1 MFTRSRYQFGSLRR
15 KKRAKGPDA
24 WEFRYYEQIGAT
36 RRRRHATVGTVD
48 EYPTESAARQ
58 AVAGR
63 LRKLNSEAQPA
74 GAVTF
79 AALIDRYI
87 EDELPERY
95 STRTGYLSAAN
106 RHIRPKWA
114 DFPLDKMKPMAVEDW
129 LRHLPM
135 APKSRANIRGIM
147 HSMFKCAGRW
157 ELIEMGKNPIA
168 LVRVKDCTKRLT
180 TPRVLTVTEFCVLLP
195 HLKEPYR
202 TMIIVAQ
209 CLGLRVSE
217 IMALKWS
224 DFDFENLHLLVQRSI
239 VHGRVGAVKTEY
251 SRDVVPLDRELASV
265 LHAWRWQAPFQ
276 GADAWLFANPRTG
289 RPYHQEEILKNPLRK
304 AAIAAGIGPEIGWHT
319 FRHTYRSWLDAT
331 GAPLKVQQE
340 LMRHASITTT
350 MNVYG
355 RAMPSIKRE
364 ANSKVVS
371 MVLKNEKRELVEPAP
386 QAVSS

>member
-1 MFTRSRYQFGSLRR
+1 LFTRSRYQFGSLRR

-24 WEFRYYEQIGAT
+24 WEFRYYEQIGPN

-63 LRKLNSEAQPA
+63 LLKLNSEAQPA

-95 STRTGYLSAAN
+95 STRSGYLSALN
-106 RHIRPKWA
+106 KYIRPRWA
-114 DFPLDKMKPMAVEDW
+114 DFPLDKLKPMAIEDW
-129 LRHLPM
+129 LRNLTL
-135 APKSRANIRGIM
+135 APKSKANIRGIM
-147 HSMFKCAGRW
+147 HSMFKCAERW

-168 LVRVKDCTKRLT
+168 LVRVRDCTKRLT
-180 TPRVLTVTEFCVLLP
+180 TPRVLTVSEFCSLLS

-202 TMIIVAQ
+202 TMTVVAQ

-217 IMALKWS
+217 IMALKWC
-224 DFDFENLHLLVQRSI
+224 DFDFENLNLLVQRSI
-239 VHGRVGAVKTEY
+239 VHGRVGPVKTEY
-251 SRDVVPLDRELASV
+251 SRDVVPLDRELVSV
-265 LHAWRWQAPFQ
+265 LQEWRRRAPFQ
-276 GADAWLFANPRTG
+276 GPDDWLFGNPRTG
-289 RPYHQEEILKNPLRK
+289 KPYHQEEIQKTALRN
-304 AAIAAGIGPEIGWHT
+304 AAIAAEIGPEIGWHT

-355 RAMPSIKRE
+355 RAIPSIKRE

-371 MVLKNEKRELVEPAP
+371 MVLKKEKKELVEPAP
-386 QAVSS
+386 QAISS

>member
-1 MFTRSRYQFGSLRR
+1 
-15 KKRAKGPDA
+15 
-24 WEFRYYEQIGAT
+24 
-36 RRRRHATVGTVD
+36 
-48 EYPTESAARQ
+48 
-58 AVAGR
+58 
-63 LRKLNSEAQPA
+63 
-74 GAVTF
+74 
-79 AALIDRYI
+79 
-87 EDELPERY
+87 
-95 STRTGYLSAAN
+95 
-106 RHIRPKWA
+106 
-114 DFPLDKMKPMAVEDW
+114 
-129 LRHLPM
+129 
-135 APKSRANIRGIM
+135 
-147 HSMFKCAGRW
+147 
-157 ELIEMGKNPIA
+157 
-168 LVRVKDCTKRLT
+168 
-180 TPRVLTVTEFCVLLP
+180 
-195 HLKEPYR
+195 
-202 TMIIVAQ
+202 MIIVAQ

-224 DFDFENLHLLVQRSI
+224 DFDFENLNLLVQRSI

-319 FRHTYRSWLDAT
+319 FRHTCRSWLDAT

-371 MVLKNEKRELVEPAP
+371 MVLKNEKMEQVEPAP

>member
-1 MFTRSRYQFGSLRR
+1 MRR

-24 WEFRYYEQIGAT
+24 WEFRYYEQIGGS
-36 RRRRHATVGTVD
+36 RQRRHLTVGTLD
-48 EYPTESAARQ
+48 QYRNEAAARQ

-63 LRKLNSEAQPA
+63 LLKLNLEAPQA

-87 EDELPERY
+87 EDELPERF
-95 STRTGYLSAAN
+95 STRTSYLSVLN
-106 RHIRPKWA
+106 QHIRPKWA
-114 DFPLDKMKPMAVEDW
+114 DFPLDKIRPMAVEEW
-129 LRHLPM
+129 LRQLPL
-135 APKSRANIRGIM
+135 APKSRANVRGVM
-147 HSMFKCAGRW
+147 HSMFKCAERW

-168 LVRVKDCTKRLT
+168 LVRVKGCTKRLT
-180 TPRVLTVTEFCVLLP
+180 TPRVLTVTEFCSLLP
-195 HLKEPYR
+195 HIKEPYR

-217 IMALKWS
+217 IVALKWS
-224 DFDFENLHLLVQRSI
+224 DFDFENLNLLVQRSI
-239 VHGRVGAVKTEY
+239 VHGREGAVKTEY
-251 SRDVVPLDRELASV
+251 SRDTVPLDRQLVSV
-265 LHAWRWQAPFQ
+265 LYEWRQQAPFQ
-276 GADAWLFANPRTG
+276 GVNDWLFANPRTG
-289 RPYHQEEILKNPLRK
+289 RPYHQEEIQKKPLKN

-319 FRHTYRSWLDAT
+319 FRHSYRSWLDAT

-364 ANSKVVS
+364 ANSKVVN
-371 MVLKNEKRELVEPAP
+371 MVLKKAEIAAPEPAL

>member
-24 WEFRYYEQIGAT
+24 WEFRYYEQIGAS
-36 RRRRHATVGTVD
+36 RQRLHLTVGTVD
-48 EYPTESAARQ
+48 QYRNESAARQ
-58 AVAGR
+58 AVGG
-63 LRKLNSEAQPA
+63 LLLKLNSEAPRA
-74 GAVTF
+74 GVVMF
-79 AALIDRYI
+79 AALSDRYI
-87 EDELPERY
+87 QDELPERY
-95 STRTGYLSAAN
+95 STRSSYLSAVN
-106 RHIRPKWA
+106 NHIRPKWA
-114 DFPLDKMKPMAVEDW
+114 DFPLDKIKPMAVEDW
-129 LRHLPM
+129 LRHLTL
-135 APKSRANIRGIM
+135 APKSKANVRGIM
-147 HSMFKCAGRW
+147 HSIFKCAERW

-168 LVRVKDCTKRLT
+168 LVRVKGCTKRLT
-180 TPRVLTVTEFCVLLP
+180 TPRVLTVTEFCALLP

-217 IMALKWS
+217 IVALKWS
-224 DFDFENLHLLVQRSI
+224 DFDFENSNVLVQRSS
-239 VHGRVGAVKTEY
+239 VHGRIGDVKTEY
-251 SRDVVPLDRELASV
+251 SRDVVPLDQELASV
-265 LHAWRWQAPFQ
+265 LQEWRQQAPFQ
-276 GADAWLFANPRTG
+276 GGDDWLFANPATG
-289 RPYHQEEILKNPLRK
+289 KPYHQEEIQKKPLKK

-355 RAMPSIKRE
+355 RAMPGIKRE

-371 MVLKNEKRELVEPAP
+371 LVLKKEKGEQVFPTP
-386 QAVSS
+386 QAICS